1 MIAKDKTTLF
11 YAFIDACEA
20 AGYFRNCTGCCYW
33 SGKTE
38 ICNKFNVR
46 PPVSVIVKG
55 CEEYCEIPY

>member
-33 SGKTE
+33 DGHKE
-38 ICNKFNVR
+38 WCKKYDVR

-55 CEEYCEIPY
+55 CEEYEEVPF